1 MKFEQ
6 NLPRTV
12 YWVIVLKSNVAK
24 DYAVRVAIYIE
35 TILYIDYLKR
45 LNIECEKQQ
54 IQMNKEKAI

>member
-6 NLPRTV
+6 NLARTV

-24 DYAVRVAIYIE
+24 DCAVRVAIYIE

-45 LNIECEKQQ
+45 LNI
-54 IQMNKEKAI
+54 